1 MISVEEVKYFKD
13 KDFGSKPN
21 EDDIIRNGS
30 KIARVIVALILF
42 HMVYIIFCVMS
53 IALAKGF
60 TAFEHPFNETVE
72 FFRNVWFIGLYVLG
86 LLSITSSAL
95 FIKKEQIRTPMM
107 LIFILF
113 TSLLAFFGSDFIL
126 SSSYTVDRD
135 RETITFH
142 HNTVAEFL
150 FGKENIERTACEA
163 YPNAVYKAQD
173 RQCVQKTRY
182 LMAQQMV
189 HYSKSE
195 IVDRVIDNHTVSG
208 TVFTVDS
215 EMTDSFKQVIQ
226 EKYSQAQ
233 FEDNTVFLPGYRIQ
247 DETVSPRHTFTRGVF
262 TLREFDGAVES
273 SAVKN
278 FGFEDDQYLMY
289 VQPKTYERPFVWGK
303 DDSTG
308 EMMLASIPWGK
319 THEFGRAVGSRSQSS
334 YAGYRLVEGREIF
347 VSDTRFNPEVLPVDG
362 TYWKPLGISDMGTAL
377 YAQPVHKV
385 SQ

>member
-1 MISVEEVKYFKD
+1 MILVDEVKYFKD

-60 TAFEHPFNETVE
+60 TAFDHPFNETVE

-86 LLSITSSAL
+86 LLAITSSAL
-95 FIKKEQIRTPMM
+95 FIKKEYIRTPLV
-107 LIFILF
+107 LISILAPA
-113 TSLLAFFGSDFIL
+113 TASFFGTYFIL

-142 HNTVAEFL
+142 HNKAAEFL
-150 FGKENIERTACEA
+150 FGKETVERTACEA
-163 YPNAVYKAQD
+163 YPNAIYKTED
-173 RQCVQKTRY
+173 RQCVQKIQY

-195 IVDRVIDNHTVSG
+195 IVDRLIDNHTVSG
-208 TVFTVDS
+208 TLFTVDS
-215 EMTDSFKQVIQ
+215 EMTDSFKHVIQ
-226 EKYSQAQ
+226 EKYPKAQ
-233 FEDNTVFLPGYRIQ
+233 FEEGAVFLPGYRIQ
-247 DETVSPRHTFTRGVF
+247 DETVSPRHTFTRGIF

-273 SAVKN
+273 STVKN

-303 DDSTG
+303 DNSTG
-308 EMMLASIPWGK
+308 ELMLAPIPWGK

-334 YAGYRLVEGREIF
+334 YTGYRLVEGREVF
-347 VSDTRFNPEVLPVDG
+347 VSDTRFNPEVLPWDG
-362 TYWKPLGISDMGTAL
+362 TYWKPLGISDNGIAL

>member
-86 LLSITSSAL
+86 LLSITSFAL
-95 FIKKEQIRTPMM
+95 FIKKEYIRTP
-107 LIFILF
+107 LILISILAPAMA
-113 TSLLAFFGSDFIL
+113 SFFGTYFIL

-142 HNTVAEFL
+142 HNRAAEFL

-163 YPNAVYKAQD
+163 YPNAIYKTED
-173 RQCVQKTRY
+173 RQCVQKIQY

-215 EMTDSFKQVIQ
+215 ELTDSFKQVIQ
-226 EKYSQAQ
+226 EKYSKAQ
-233 FEDNTVFLPGYRIQ
+233 FEDGTVFLSGYRIQ

-262 TLREFDGAVES
+262 TLREFDGVVES

-278 FGFEDDQYLMY
+278 FGFEDDQYWMY

-308 EMMLASIPWGK
+308 EMMLAPILWGK

-334 YAGYRLVEGREIF
+334 YTGYRLVEGREIF

>member
-1 MISVEEVKYFKD
+1 
-13 KDFGSKPN
+13 
-21 EDDIIRNGS
+21 
-30 KIARVIVALILF
+30 
-42 HMVYIIFCVMS
+42 
-53 IALAKGF
+53 
-60 TAFEHPFNETVE
+60 
-72 FFRNVWFIGLYVLG
+72 
-86 LLSITSSAL
+86 
-95 FIKKEQIRTPMM
+95 MM

-163 YPNAVYKAQD
+163 YPNAVYKTED
-173 RQCVQKTRY
+173 RQCVQKIQY
-182 LMAQQMV
+182 LMAQDKV

-215 EMTDSFKQVIQ
+215 ELTDSFKQVIQ
-226 EKYSQAQ
+226 EKYSKAQ
-233 FEDNTVFLPGYRIQ
+233 FEDGTVFLPGYRIQ

-308 EMMLASIPWGK
+308 ELMLAPIPRGK

-334 YAGYRLVEGREIF
+334 YTGYRLVEGREIF

>member
-1 MISVEEVKYFKD
+1 MISMEEVKYFKD
-13 KDFGSKPN
+13 KDFGIKPN

-30 KIARVIVALILF
+30 KIARVIVALIVF
-42 HMVYIIFCVMS
+42 HMIYIIFCFMS
-53 IALAKGF
+53 IVLAKGF
-60 TAFEHPFNETVE
+60 TAFEHPFSETVE
-72 FFRNVWFIGLYVLG
+72 FFWNVWFIGLYVLG
-86 LLSITSSAL
+86 LVSVTSSAL
-95 FIKKEQIRTPMM
+95 FIKKEHIREPMM

-126 SSSYTVDRD
+126 STSYTVDRD

-142 HNTVAEFL
+142 HNRAAEFL

-163 YPNAVYKAQD
+163 YPNAVYKTED
-173 RQCVQKTRY
+173 RQCVQKIQY
-182 LMAQQMV
+182 LMAQDMV

-215 EMTDSFKQVIQ
+215 EMTDSFKQVIRQ
-226 EKYSQAQ
+226 KYSKAQ
-233 FEDNTVFLPGYRIQ
+233 FEDNKVFLLGYRIQ
-247 DETVSPRHTFTRGVF
+247 DETVSPRHTFTQGIF

-303 DDSTG
+303 NESTS
-308 EMMLASIPWGK
+308 EMMLAPIPWGK

-334 YAGYRLVEGREIF
+334 YTGYRLVEGREIF

-362 TYWKPLGISDMGTAL
+362 TYWKPLGISDMGIVL

>member
-1 MISVEEVKYFKD
+1 MISVDEVKYFKD

-30 KIARVIVALILF
+30 KIERVIVALILF
-42 HMVYIIFCVMS
+42 HMVYIIFCFMS

-60 TAFEHPFNETVE
+60 TAFEHPFSETVE

-163 YPNAVYKAQD
+163 YPNAIYKTEY
-173 RQCVQKTRY
+173 RQCVQKIRY
-182 LMAQQMV
+182 FMAQQMV

-226 EKYSQAQ
+226 EKYSKAQ
-233 FEDNTVFLPGYRIQ
+233 FEDGTVFLPGYRIQ

-273 SAVKN
+273 SAVKS

-289 VQPKTYERPFVWGK
+289 VQPKTYECPFVWGK

-308 EMMLASIPWGK
+308 ELMLAPIPWGK

-334 YAGYRLVEGREIF
+334 YTGYRLVEGREIF

>member
-1 MISVEEVKYFKD
+1 
-13 KDFGSKPN
+13 
-21 EDDIIRNGS
+21 
-30 KIARVIVALILF
+30 
-42 HMVYIIFCVMS
+42 MS

-163 YPNAVYKAQD
+163 YPNAVYKTED
-173 RQCVQKTRY
+173 RQCVQKIQY
-182 LMAQQMV
+182 LMAQDKV

-215 EMTDSFKQVIQ
+215 ELTDSFKQVIQ
-226 EKYSQAQ
+226 EKYSKAQ
-233 FEDNTVFLPGYRIQ
+233 FEDGTVFLPGYRIQ

-303 DDSTG
+303 NESTG
-308 EMMLASIPWGK
+308 ELMLAPIPWGK

-334 YAGYRLVEGREIF
+334 YTGYRLVEGREIF
-347 VSDTRFNPEVLPVDG
+347 VSDMRFNPEVLPVDG

>member
-1 MISVEEVKYFKD
+1 MISVDEVKYFKD

-53 IALAKGF
+53 ITLAKGF

-86 LLSITSSAL
+86 LLSIISSAL

-135 RETITFH
+135 REIITFH
-142 HNTVAEFL
+142 HNRAAEFL

-163 YPNAVYKAQD
+163 YPNAIYKTED
-173 RQCVQKTRY
+173 RQCVQKIQY
-182 LMAQQMV
+182 FMVQEMV

-215 EMTDSFKQVIQ
+215 ELTDSFKQVIQ
-226 EKYSQAQ
+226 EKYSKAQ
-233 FEDNTVFLPGYRIQ
+233 FEDGTVFLPGYRIQ

-303 DDSTG
+303 NESTG
-308 EMMLASIPWGK
+308 ELMLAPIPWGK

-334 YAGYRLVEGREIF
+334 YTGYRLVEGREIF

>member
-163 YPNAVYKAQD
+163 YPNAIYKTED
-173 RQCVQKTRY
+173 RQCVQKIRY
-182 LMAQQMV
+182 FMAQQMV

-215 EMTDSFKQVIQ
+215 ELTDSFKQVIQ
-226 EKYSQAQ
+226 EKYSKAQ
-233 FEDNTVFLPGYRIQ
+233 FEDGTVFLSGYRIQ

-308 EMMLASIPWGK
+308 EMMLAPIPWGK
-319 THEFGRAVGSRSQSS
+319 TYEFGRAVGSRSQSS
-334 YAGYRLVEGREIF
+334 YTGYRLVEGREIF

>member
-1 MISVEEVKYFKD
+1 MEEVKYFKD

-53 IALAKGF
+53 ISLAKGF

-95 FIKKEQIRTPMM
+95 FIKKEQIREPMM

-135 RETITFH
+135 RETVTFH
-142 HNTVAEFL
+142 HNRAAEFL

-163 YPNAVYKAQD
+163 YPNAVYKTED
-173 RQCVQKTRY
+173 RQCVQKIRY
-182 LMAQQMV
+182 FMAQQMV

-226 EKYSQAQ
+226 EKYPKAQ
-233 FEDNTVFLPGYRIQ
+233 FEDGAVFLPGYRIQ

-303 DDSTG
+303 DESTG
-308 EMMLASIPWGK
+308 ELMLAPIPWGK

-334 YAGYRLVEGREIF
+334 YTGYRLVEGREIF

>member
-1 MISVEEVKYFKD
+1 MDEVKYFKD

-30 KIARVIVALILF
+30 KIARVIVALILS
-42 HMVYIIFCVMS
+42 HMIYFICCTFA
-53 IALAKGF
+53 IASAKGF
-60 TAFEHPFNETVE
+60 TVFEHPISETLE
-72 FFRNVWFIGLYVLG
+72 FFYNVWFIGLYVLG
-86 LLSITSSAL
+86 LVATTSFNL
-95 FIKKEQIRTPMM
+95 LIKKEDIRT
-107 LIFILF
+107 LLTISIFAPAMA
-113 TSLLAFFGSDFIL
+113 AFFGTYFIL
-126 SSSYTVDRD
+126 SSGFTVDRD

-163 YPNAVYKAQD
+163 YPNAIYKTED

-182 LMAQQMV
+182 LMAQDMV

-247 DETVSPRHTFTRGVF
+247 DETVSPRHTFTQGIF

-303 DDSTG
+303 NESTG
-308 EMMLASIPWGK
+308 ELMLAPIPWGK

-334 YAGYRLVEGREIF
+334 YTGYRLVEGREIF

>member
-1 MISVEEVKYFKD
+1 MEEVKYFKD

-53 IALAKGF
+53 ISLAKGF
-60 TAFEHPFNETVE
+60 TAFEHPFSETVE

-107 LIFILF
+107 LLFILF

-173 RQCVQKTRY
+173 RQCVQKIQY
-182 LMAQQMV
+182 FMVQEMV

-215 EMTDSFKQVIQ
+215 ELTDSFKQVIQ

-303 DDSTG
+303 NESTG
-308 EMMLASIPWGK
+308 ELMLAPIPWGK

-334 YAGYRLVEGREIF
+334 YTGYRLVEGREIF

-377 YAQPVHKV
+377 YAKPVHKV

>member
-1 MISVEEVKYFKD
+1 MISVDEVKYFKD

-30 KIARVIVALILF
+30 KIERVIVALIVF
-42 HMVYIIFCVMS
+42 HMAYIIFCFMS

-60 TAFEHPFNETVE
+60 TAFEHPFSETVE
-72 FFRNVWFIGLYVLG
+72 FFWNVWFIGLYVLG
-86 LLSITSSAL
+86 LVSVTSSAL
-95 FIKKEQIRTPMM
+95 FIKKEQIREPMM

-142 HNTVAEFL
+142 RNTVAEFL

-163 YPNAVYKAQD
+163 YPNTIYKTED
-173 RQCVQKTRY
+173 RQCVQKIRY
-182 LMAQQMV
+182 FMAQQRV

-208 TVFTVDS
+208 TLFTVDS

-226 EKYSQAQ
+226 EKYPKAQ
-233 FEDNTVFLPGYRIQ
+233 FEDGAVFLPGYRIQ

-303 DDSTG
+303 NESTS
-308 EMMLASIPWGK
+308 ELMLAPIPWGE

-334 YAGYRLVEGREIF
+334 YTGYRLVEGREIF

-362 TYWKPLGISDMGTAL
+362 TYWKPLGISDNGIAL

>member
-1 MISVEEVKYFKD
+1 MISVDEVKYFKD

-30 KIARVIVALILF
+30 KIERVIVALIVF
-42 HMVYIIFCVMS
+42 HMAYIIFCFMS

-60 TAFEHPFNETVE
+60 TAFEHPFSETVE

-142 HNTVAEFL
+142 HNTVAEFI

-163 YPNAVYKAQD
+163 YPNAIYKTED
-173 RQCVQKTRY
+173 RQCMQKIQYFMVQE
-182 LMAQQMV
+182 MV

-226 EKYSQAQ
+226 EKYSKAQ
-233 FEDNTVFLPGYRIQ
+233 FEDGTVFLPGYRIQ

-308 EMMLASIPWGK
+308 ELMLAPIPWGK

-334 YAGYRLVEGREIF
+334 YTGYRLVEGREIF

>member
-30 KIARVIVALILF
+30 KIERVIVALIVF
-42 HMVYIIFCVMS
+42 HMDYIIFCFMS
-53 IALAKGF
+53 IALVKGF
-60 TAFEHPFNETVE
+60 TAFEHPFSETVE

-95 FIKKEQIRTPMM
+95 FIKKEYIRTPMM

-163 YPNAVYKAQD
+163 YPNAIYKTED
-173 RQCVQKTRY
+173 RQCVQKIQY
-182 LMAQQMV
+182 LVAQDMV

-215 EMTDSFKQVIQ
+215 ELTDSFKQVIQ
-226 EKYSQAQ
+226 EKYSKAQ
-233 FEDNTVFLPGYRIQ
+233 FEDGTVFLPGYRIQ
-247 DETVSPRHTFTRGVF
+247 DETVLPRHTFTRGVF

-289 VQPKTYERPFVWGK
+289 VQSKTYERPFVWGK

-308 EMMLASIPWGK
+308 ELMLAPIPWGK

-334 YAGYRLVEGREIF
+334 YTGFRLVEGREIF
-347 VSDTRFNPEVLPVDG
+347 VSDTRFNPEVLPLDG
-362 TYWKPLGISDMGTAL
+362 TYWKPLGISDNGIAL

>member
-1 MISVEEVKYFKD
+1 MISVDEVKYFKD

-30 KIARVIVALILF
+30 KIARVIVALIVF
-42 HMVYIIFCVMS
+42 HMAYIIFCVMS
-53 IALAKGF
+53 ISLAKGF
-60 TAFEHPFNETVE
+60 TAFEHPFSETVE

-107 LIFILF
+107 LVFILF

-163 YPNAVYKAQD
+163 YPNAIYKTED
-173 RQCVQKTRY
+173 RQCVQKIRY
-182 LMAQQMV
+182 FMAQQMV

-215 EMTDSFKQVIQ
+215 ELTDSFKQVIQ

-303 DDSTG
+303 NESTG
-308 EMMLASIPWGK
+308 EMMLAPIPWGK

-334 YAGYRLVEGREIF
+334 YTGYRLVEGREIF

>member
-1 MISVEEVKYFKD
+1 VEEVKYFKD

-53 IALAKGF
+53 ISLAKGF

-95 FIKKEQIRTPMM
+95 FIKKEQIREPMM

-135 RETITFH
+135 RETVTFH
-142 HNTVAEFL
+142 HNRAAEFL

-163 YPNAVYKAQD
+163 YPNAVYKTED
-173 RQCVQKTRY
+173 RQCVQKIRY
-182 LMAQQMV
+182 FMAQQMV

-226 EKYSQAQ
+226 EKYPKAQ
-233 FEDNTVFLPGYRIQ
+233 FEDGAVFLPGYRIQ

-303 DDSTG
+303 DESTG
-308 EMMLASIPWGK
+308 ELMLAPIPWGK

-334 YAGYRLVEGREIF
+334 YTGYRLVEGREIF

>member
-1 MISVEEVKYFKD
+1 MEEVKYFKD

-53 IALAKGF
+53 ISLAKGF
-60 TAFEHPFNETVE
+60 TAFEHPFSETVE

-163 YPNAVYKAQD
+163 YPNAIYKTGD
-173 RQCVQKTRY
+173 RQCVQKIRY
-182 LMAQQMV
+182 FMAQQMV

-215 EMTDSFKQVIQ
+215 ELTDSFKQVIQ
-226 EKYSQAQ
+226 EKYSKAQ
-233 FEDNTVFLPGYRIQ
+233 FEDGTVFLPGYRIQ

-308 EMMLASIPWGK
+308 ELMLAPIPWGK

-334 YAGYRLVEGREIF
+334 YTGYRLVEGREIF
-347 VSDTRFNPEVLPVDG
+347 VSDMRFNPEVLPVDG
-362 TYWKPLGISDMGTAL
+362 TYWKPLGISDMGIAL

>member
-1 MISVEEVKYFKD
+1 MEEVKYFKD

-30 KIARVIVALILF
+30 KIARVIVALIVF
-42 HMVYIIFCVMS
+42 HMAYIIFCVMS
-53 IALAKGF
+53 ISLAKGF
-60 TAFEHPFNETVE
+60 TAFEHPFSETVE

-142 HNTVAEFL
+142 HNKAAEFL

-163 YPNAVYKAQD
+163 YPDAIYKTED
-173 RQCVQKTRY
+173 RQCVQKIRY
-182 LMAQQMV
+182 FMAQQMV

-215 EMTDSFKQVIQ
+215 ELTDSFKQVIQ
-226 EKYSQAQ
+226 EKYSKAQ
-233 FEDNTVFLPGYRIQ
+233 FEDGTVFLSGYRIQ

-308 EMMLASIPWGK
+308 EMMLAPIPWGK

-334 YAGYRLVEGREIF
+334 YTGYRLVEGREIF

>member
-1 MISVEEVKYFKD
+1 MEEVKYFKD

-53 IALAKGF
+53 IALVKGF
-60 TAFEHPFNETVE
+60 TAFEHPFSETVE

-86 LLSITSSAL
+86 LLSIISSAL

-142 HNTVAEFL
+142 RNTVAEFL

-163 YPNAVYKAQD
+163 YPNAIYKTED
-173 RQCVQKTRY
+173 RQCVQKIRY
-182 LMAQQMV
+182 FMAQQMV

-215 EMTDSFKQVIQ
+215 ELTDSFKQVIQ
-226 EKYSQAQ
+226 EKYSKAQ
-233 FEDNTVFLPGYRIQ
+233 FEDGTVFLSGYRIQ

-303 DDSTG
+303 NESTG
-308 EMMLASIPWGK
+308 ELMLAPIPWGK

-334 YAGYRLVEGREIF
+334 YTGYRLVEGREIF

>member
-30 KIARVIVALILF
+30 KIERVIVALILF

-53 IALAKGF
+53 IVLAKGF
-60 TAFEHPFNETVE
+60 TDFEHPFNDTVE

-86 LLSITSSAL
+86 LVSVTSSAL
-95 FIKKEQIRTPMM
+95 FIKKEQIREPMM

-142 HNTVAEFL
+142 NNTAAEFL
-150 FGKENIERTACEA
+150 FGKETIERTACEA
-163 YPNAVYKAQD
+163 YPNAVYKTED
-173 RQCVQKTRY
+173 RQCVQKIQY
-182 LMAQQMV
+182 LMAQDMV

-215 EMTDSFKQVIQ
+215 EMTDSFKQVIRQ
-226 EKYSQAQ
+226 KYPKAQ
-233 FEDNTVFLPGYRIQ
+233 FEDNKVFLTGYRIQ
-247 DETVSPRHTFTRGVF
+247 DETVSPRHTFTQGIF

-308 EMMLASIPWGK
+308 ELMLAPIPWGK
-319 THEFGRAVGSRSQSS
+319 THEFGREVGSRSQSS
-334 YAGYRLVEGREIF
+334 YAGYRLVEGREVF
-347 VSDTRFNPEVLPVDG
+347 VSDMRFNPEVLPVDG

>member
-1 MISVEEVKYFKD
+1 MEEVKYFKD
-13 KDFGSKPN
+13 KYFGSKPN

-53 IALAKGF
+53 ISLAKGF
-60 TAFEHPFNETVE
+60 TAFEHPFSETVE

-95 FIKKEQIRTPMM
+95 FIKKEQIRTPVM

-163 YPNAVYKAQD
+163 YPNAIYKTED
-173 RQCVQKTRY
+173 RQCVQKIRY
-182 LMAQQMV
+182 FMAQQMV

-215 EMTDSFKQVIQ
+215 ELTDSFKQVIQ
-226 EKYSQAQ
+226 EKYSKAQ
-233 FEDNTVFLPGYRIQ
+233 FEDGTVFLPGYRIQ

-289 VQPKTYERPFVWGK
+289 VQPKMYERPFVWGK

-308 EMMLASIPWGK
+308 ELMLAPIPWGK

-334 YAGYRLVEGREIF
+334 YTGYRLVEGREIF

>member
-1 MISVEEVKYFKD
+1 MISMEEVKYFKG

-30 KIARVIVALILF
+30 KIARVIVALIVF
-42 HMVYIIFCVMS
+42 HMAYIIFCVMS
-53 IALAKGF
+53 ISLAKGF
-60 TAFEHPFNETVE
+60 TAFEHPFSETVE

-163 YPNAVYKAQD
+163 YPNAIYKTED
-173 RQCVQKTRY
+173 RQCVQKIRY
-182 LMAQQMV
+182 FMAQQMV

-215 EMTDSFKQVIQ
+215 ELTDSFKQVIQ
-226 EKYSQAQ
+226 EKYSKAQ
-233 FEDNTVFLPGYRIQ
+233 FEDGTVFLPGYRIQ

-278 FGFEDDQYLMY
+278 FGFEDDQYLMN

-308 EMMLASIPWGK
+308 ELMLAPIPWGK
-319 THEFGRAVGSRSQSS
+319 THEFGREVGSRSQSS
-334 YAGYRLVEGREIF
+334 YTGYRLVEGREVF

-362 TYWKPLGISDMGTAL
+362 TYWKPLGISDNGIAL

-385 SQ
+385 SR

>member
-1 MISVEEVKYFKD
+1 
-13 KDFGSKPN
+13 
-21 EDDIIRNGS
+21 
-30 KIARVIVALILF
+30 
-42 HMVYIIFCVMS
+42 MS
-53 IALAKGF
+53 IVLAKGF

-86 LLSITSSAL
+86 LLSIISSAL

-107 LIFILF
+107 LLFILF

-142 HNTVAEFL
+142 HNKAAEFL

-163 YPNAVYKAQD
+163 YPNAIYKTED

-226 EKYSQAQ
+226 EKYSKAQ
-233 FEDNTVFLPGYRIQ
+233 FEDGTVFLSGYRIQ

-308 EMMLASIPWGK
+308 ELMLAPIPWGK

-334 YAGYRLVEGREIF
+334 YTGYRLVEGREIF

>member
-1 MISVEEVKYFKD
+1 MISVDEVKYFKD

-53 IALAKGF
+53 ISLAKGF
-60 TAFEHPFNETVE
+60 TAFEHPFSETVE

-163 YPNAVYKAQD
+163 YPNAVYKTED
-173 RQCVQKTRY
+173 RQCVQKIRY
-182 LMAQQMV
+182 FMAQQMV

-215 EMTDSFKQVIQ
+215 ELTDSFKQVIQ
-226 EKYSQAQ
+226 EKYSKAQ
-233 FEDNTVFLPGYRIQ
+233 FEDGTVFLPGYRIQ
-247 DETVSPRHTFTRGVF
+247 DETVSSRHTFTRGVF

-303 DDSTG
+303 NESTG
-308 EMMLASIPWGK
+308 ELMLAPIPWGK

-334 YAGYRLVEGREIF
+334 YTGYRLVEGREIF

>member
-1 MISVEEVKYFKD
+1 MISVDEVKYFKD

-30 KIARVIVALILF
+30 KIERVIVALILF

-53 IALAKGF
+53 ISLAKGF
-60 TAFEHPFNETVE
+60 TAFEHPFSETVE

-142 HNTVAEFL
+142 HNRAAEFL

-163 YPNAVYKAQD
+163 YPNAIYKTED
-173 RQCVQKTRY
+173 RQCVQKIRY
-182 LMAQQMV
+182 FMAQQMV

-215 EMTDSFKQVIQ
+215 ELTDSFKQVIQ
-226 EKYSQAQ
+226 EKYSKAQ
-233 FEDNTVFLPGYRIQ
+233 FEDGTVFLPGYRIQ

-303 DDSTG
+303 DGSTG
-308 EMMLASIPWGK
+308 EMMLAPIPWGK
-319 THEFGRAVGSRSQSS
+319 THEFGRAVGSRSQFS
-334 YAGYRLVEGREIF
+334 YTGYRLVEGREIF

-362 TYWKPLGISDMGTAL
+362 TYWKPLGISHNGIAL

>member
-1 MISVEEVKYFKD
+1 MEEVKYFKD

-53 IALAKGF
+53 ISLAKGF
-60 TAFEHPFNETVE
+60 TAFEHPFSETVE

-86 LLSITSSAL
+86 LLSIISSAL

-142 HNTVAEFL
+142 RNTVAEFL

-163 YPNAVYKAQD
+163 YPNAIYKTED
-173 RQCVQKTRY
+173 RQCVQKIRY
-182 LMAQQMV
+182 FMAQQMV
-189 HYSKSE
+189 HYSKFE

-215 EMTDSFKQVIQ
+215 ELTDSFKQVIQ
-226 EKYSQAQ
+226 EKYSKAQ
-233 FEDNTVFLPGYRIQ
+233 FEDGTVFLSGYRIQ

-303 DDSTG
+303 NESTG
-308 EMMLASIPWGK
+308 ELMLAPIPWGK

-334 YAGYRLVEGREIF
+334 YTGYRLVEGREIF

-362 TYWKPLGISDMGTAL
+362 TYWKPLGILDMGTAL

>member
-30 KIARVIVALILF
+30 KIARVIVALVLF
-42 HMVYIIFCVMS
+42 HMLYFICCVCS
-53 IALAKGF
+53 ISSAKGF
-60 TAFEHPFNETVE
+60 TAFEHPFSETVE
-72 FFRNVWFIGLYVLG
+72 FFHNVWFIGLYVLG

-135 RETITFH
+135 RETITFY

-163 YPNAVYKAQD
+163 YPNAIYKTED
-173 RQCVQKTRY
+173 RQCVQKIRY
-182 LMAQQMV
+182 FMAQQMV

-215 EMTDSFKQVIQ
+215 ELTDSFKQVIQ
-226 EKYSQAQ
+226 EKYSKAQ
-233 FEDNTVFLPGYRIQ
+233 FEDGTVFLSGYRIQ

-308 EMMLASIPWGK
+308 EMMLAPIPWGK

-334 YAGYRLVEGREIF
+334 YTGYRLVVGREVF

-362 TYWKPLGISDMGTAL
+362 TYWKPLGISDMGIAL

-385 SQ
+385 S